1 MSSGPGRVQRHAL
14 EILSREPGK
23 MWNAFDIAA
32 EVYEIGEDRDGEW
45 IIPDAPA
52 VAVRRAL
59 LDLRKQGKAECSN
72 RATTTVAVTGGWR
85 VMSQTNRGGGVRG
98 KRRRNERKATPR
110 PCRGE
115 GPALPQKW
123 PLVRPGGGPPDRT
136 RS

>member
-72 RATTTVAVTGGWR
+72 RYYNGCRYWWLAGHEPDQSWWWGP
-85 VMSQTNRGGGVRG
+85 
-98 KRRRNERKATPR
+98 RKASQ
-110 PCRGE
+110 E
-115 GPALPQKW
+115 
-123 PLVRPGGGPPDRT
+123 
-136 RS
+136 